1 MEKQRRRTAAHKRL
15 KQIDTTCIWH
25 PFTQMQDYSCSEPL
39 IIERGQGSFLYDI
52 DGNTYIDGVSSLW
65 VNVHGHRKRQIDEAI
80 ISQVGKICHSTM
92 LGISN
97 IPAIELAQKLLR
109 IVPQGLTKVFYS
121 DSGSTAVEIA
131 LKIAFQ
137 YWQQKSPA
145 TRKKKKF
152 VALTNAY
159 HGDTVGSVS
168 VGGMDLFHKVYRPLL
183 FKTFR
188 AESPYCYRCPYK
200 KTHPSC
206 KLHCLHSL
214 EEILRR
220 HHGEIAAFVIEPLVQ
235 GAAGM
240 LVFPTGYVAGAREL
254 CSRYNVLFI
263 ADEVATGFGRTGA
276 MFACEH
282 ENVRPDLM
290 AIAKGITGG
299 TLPLAATLATDEVYS
314 AFLGDVHECKTFY
327 HGHTYTGNPVACAA
341 ACANIDIFRK
351 ERVLARLQPKIRQ
364 LWCRLEEVKS
374 LQHVGQVRQCGF
386 MVGIELVADRKTK
399 KPYPAQQRIGHR
411 VILEA
416 RKNGVIIR
424 PLGDVIVLMPP
435 LAIKGQ
441 ELDTLCD
448 VVFAAIKTVTGQPS
462 PTPGKKTRAAG

>member
-1 MEKQRRRTAAHKRL
+1 
-15 KQIDTTCIWH
+15 
-25 PFTQMQDYSCSEPL
+25 MQDYSRSEPL
-39 IIERGQGSFLYDI
+39 IIERGRGSWLYDI
-52 DGNTYIDGVSSLW
+52 DGNAYIDGVSSLW
-65 VNVHGHRKRQIDEAI
+65 ITVHGHRKRQIDRAI

-97 IPAIELAQKLLR
+97 VPAIELAEKLLR
-109 IVPQGLTKVFYS
+109 IAPQGLTKVFYS

-145 TRKKKKF
+145 TKKKRKF
-152 VALTNAY
+152 VALANAY

-168 VGGMDLFHKVYRPLL
+168 VGGIDLFHKVYRPLL

-188 AESPYCYRCPYK
+188 AQSPYCYRCPYK
-200 KTHPSC
+200 KKHPSC
-206 KLHCLHSL
+206 KLHCLNSL
-214 EEILRR
+214 EEILHR
-220 HHGEIAAFVIEPLVQ
+220 HHGEIAACVIEPLVQ

-240 LVFPTGYVAGAREL
+240 LVFPKGYLAGARSL

-263 ADEVATGFGRTGA
+263 ADEVATGFGRTGR

-290 AIAKGITGG
+290 CLAKGITGG

-314 AFLGDVHECKTFY
+314 AFLGDVQECKTFY

-341 ACANIDIFRK
+341 ACANIDIFRSEK
-351 ERVLARLQPKIRQ
+351 VLSRLQPMIRQ
-364 LWCRLEEVKS
+364 LRCRLQELKDFA
-374 LQHVGQVRQCGF
+374 HVGQVRQCGF

-399 KPYPAQQRIGHR
+399 KPYPVQERIGHR
-411 VILEA
+411 VTLEA
-416 RKNGVIIR
+416 RRHGVIIR

-435 LAIKGQ
+435 LAIRAH
-441 ELDTLCD
+441 ELNILCD
-448 VVFAAIKTVTGQPS
+448 VVFAAIQTVTELAS
-462 PTPGKKTRAAG
+462 LHR